1 VAGTLEEGGILAPQG
16 RATAKGTFLTVSSQH
31 RIGVM
36 ETNTNALGKIQN
48 MMAYWEVVV
57 SLDRQDM
64 LGSWHQRI
72 VAMCLRQTGHLNATS
87 HHALTRLDLLHGK
100 MLTQ

>member
-1 VAGTLEEGGILAPQG
+1 VELIL
-16 RATAKGTFLTVSSQH
+16 FLQ
-31 RIGVM
+31 IGVT
-36 ETNTNALGKIQN
+36 ETNTNALGRIQN

-72 VAMCLRQTGHLNATS
+72 VAMCLSQTGHLNAIS
-87 HHALTRLDLLHGK
+87 HHALTRFEFACMYPSFFIL
-100 MLTQ
+100 

>member
-1 VAGTLEEGGILAPQG
+1 MPTAFFFSVELIL
-16 RATAKGTFLTVSSQH
+16 FLQ
-31 RIGVM
+31 IGVT
-36 ETNTNALGKIQN
+36 ETNTNALGKIQS

-72 VAMCLRQTGHLNATS
+72 VAMCLSQTGHLNAIS
-87 HHALTRLDLLHGK
+87 HHALTRLDPLRGK